1 MIQIK
6 FLYFTCSNKFGFNPD
21 KSASAYFSYRTGGSK
36 NFLKG
41 AAINEI
47 FGRINSSA
55 CVCGAGSVCVCG
67 SLLTRKEAAT
77 FHVSSSNL
85 LQTST
90 MIKGRSLLS
99 FKVRG

>member
-1 MIQIK
+1 MIQII
-6 FLYFTCSNKFGFNPD
+6 FLYFTCSNKFAFNPD
-21 KSASAYFSYRTGGSK
+21 KSALAYFSHLTGGSII
-36 NFLKG
+36 FFKG

-47 FGRINSSA
+47 FGRINSSI
-55 CVCGAGSVCVCG
+55 CFCGAGSVRVCS

-77 FHVSSSNL
+77 FHVSLSNL